1 LTLHY
6 SDIKKCVHTILD
18 NPEKEDKRT
27 ELVHILIA
35 VAILVNAFAIILY
48 TVQDIASLYSGILN
62 LIINS
67 SLLLFALEYI
77 LRIWS
82 CTDTK
87 NPLRMVTDRLKYAM
101 SFYLIIDLLSIIP
114 IFIPF
119 ILPNQI
125 TLIRLLRLVSIFKLG
140 RFTKYSKSLEQ
151 LKRVF
156 KRKSEI
162 FVIMLFFLVFIL
174 LFSSVIMYVVEYS
187 AQPDKFS
194 SIPASLWWAIMT
206 VTTVGYGDIIPVTPL
221 GKIIASFVT
230 LTGVLILA
238 LPSAIL
244 ATGFIEE
251 RQNQRFQASK
261 NEMTPEDKLLLIEK
275 FWDQKIRGLIS
286 ADEYENLKSE
296 ILEGQ
301 FDK

>member
-1 LTLHY
+1 MTLHY

-251 RQNQRFQASK
+251 RQNQRVQASK

-275 FWDQKIRGLIS
+275 LWDQKIRGLIS
-286 ADEYENLKSE
+286 EDDYENLKSE

>member
-1 LTLHY
+1 LHY

>member
-1 LTLHY
+1 MTLHY

-140 RFTKYSKSLEQ
+140 RFTKYFKSLEQ
-151 LKRVF
+151 LKHVL

-251 RQNQRFQASK
+251 RQNQRVQASK

-275 FWDQKIRGLIS
+275 LWDQKIRGLIS
-286 ADEYENLKSE
+286 EDEYENLKSE

>member
-1 LTLHY
+1 MHY

>member
-1 LTLHY
+1 LHY

-221 GKIIASFVT
+221 GTIIASFVT

>member
-1 LTLHY
+1 LHY
-6 SDIKKCVHTILD
+6 SDIKKRVHTILD
-18 NPEKEDKRT
+18 NPEKSDKRT
-27 ELVHILIA
+27 QQVHVLIA
-35 VAILVNAFAIILY
+35 VAILINAFAIILY
-48 TVQDIASLYSGILN
+48 SVKEISSLYSGILN
-62 LIINS
+62 LVINS
-67 SLLLFALEYI
+67 CLLLFAVEYT

-87 NPLRMVTDRLKYAM
+87 NPLGMVTDRVKYAM

-194 SIPASLWWAIMT
+194 SIPASLWWAVMT

-221 GKIIASFVT
+221 GKIIASIVT

-251 RQNQRFQASK
+251 RQIQRNQALK
-261 NEMTPEDKLLLIEK
+261 KEMTPEAKLLLIEK
-275 FWDQKIRGLIS
+275 LWDLKTRGMIS
-286 ADEYENLKSE
+286 EDEYDNLKSE
-296 ILEGQ
+296 ILAGQ
-301 FDK
+301 GDE